1 MRNLVREGKKNPLV
15 RQTALLLIEGL
26 PQKFHIGEIKR
37 LFNFVKNRI
46 RYVKDIRGVET
57 LHSPEVLLKLKQGD
71 CDDKSILLASL
82 LESIG
87 YQTRFVAFGFQPP
100 IKLSTGKFK
109 TRNYSH
115 VLVEVFYKGKW
126 ISLETTE
133 NVRPGWKPKNTKSVL
148 IIYNSDNVTGV
159 SALAGKRTDA
169 AMAAMAA
176 ELEKARILADSE
188 DATQEDIEKAL
199 KLEKNYAAA
208 VAAYEAGARKKSKG
222 IIPQLIKAQERK
234 IKFLAKL
241 KLPTFATHVKH
252 AERKKR
258 AQAIKIEV
266 MKLQGQPRSPE
277 RDKKLADL
285 SAEISLIAKKEK
297 EYMKQ
302 GAIVATIISVVI
314 GIFTFGGGSA
324 AIQGAFQAIK
334 QGAVNVAKG
343 ILLAAV
349 KSAISKGASKK
360 DVEKATEVAN
370 DLEKYPPDPSLK
382 DFDAMIADSQRK
394 KMMATSG
401 NDLLKNKNVWM
412 LPAGIFA
419 AITLFS

>member
-87 YQTRFVAFGFQPP
+87 YQTRFVALGFQPP
-100 IKLSTGKFK
+100 IKTANGFK
-109 TRNYSH
+109 TKNYSH
-115 VLVEVFYKGKW
+115 VFVEVFNKGKW
-126 ISLETTE
+126 IPLETTE
-133 NVRPGWKPKNTKSVL
+133 NVKIGWSPKNAK
-148 IIYNSDNVTGV
+148 
-159 SALAGKRTDA
+159 SALIVYNGDNITGISALSGKGVDA

-176 ELEKARILADSE
+176 ELEKARIVADSE
-188 DATQEDIEKAL
+188 DATEEDIEKAL
-199 KLEKNYAAA
+199 RLEKNYAAA

-234 IKFLAKL
+234 IKFFAKL

-252 AERKKR
+252 ADRKKR

-266 MKLQGQPRSPE
+266 MKLQGQPRSVE
-277 RDKKLADL
+277 RDKKLAAL
-285 SAEISLIAKKEK
+285 SSEMSYIAKKEK

-302 GAIVATIISVVI
+302 GAIVATIISIVV
-314 GIFTFGGGSA
+314 GIFTFGGGSV
-324 AIQGAFQAIK
+324 AINGAFQALK
-334 QGAVNVAKG
+334 QGAVNIAKG
-343 ILLAAV
+343 ILLSAV

-382 DFDAMIADSQRK
+382 TFDDMIADSQK
-394 KMMATSG
+394 KK
-401 NDLLKNKNVWM
+401 LELKNLNNPLPKNVWM
-412 LPAGIFA
+412 IPAGVFA
-419 AITLFS
+419 ALVLFS

>member
-15 RQTALLLIEGL
+15 RQTALVLIAGL
-26 PQKFHIGEIKR
+26 PQKAHSGEIKSI
-37 LFNFVKNRI
+37 FNFVKNRI
-46 RYVKDIRGVET
+46 RYVKDIRGIET
-57 LHSPEVLLKLKQGD
+57 LHSPEILLKLKQGD

-100 IKLSTGKFK
+100 IKNRNGTFK
-109 TRNYSH
+109 ARSYSH
-115 VLVEVFYKGKW
+115 VLVEVFHKGKW
-126 ISLETTE
+126 IPLETTE
-133 NVRPGWKPKNTKSVL
+133 QVGMGWKPKNVASAL
-148 IIYNSDNVTGV
+148 IIYNGDNIAGM
-159 SALAGKRTDA
+159 SSLAGKRVDA
-169 AMAAMAA
+169 AMNNMAT
-176 ELEKARILADSE
+176 ELEKARAIADSE
-188 DATQEDIEKAL
+188 DATKEDIEKAL
-199 KLEKNYAAA
+199 QLEKNYAAA
-208 VAAYEAGARKKSKG
+208 VASYEAGARKKSKG

-241 KLPTFATHVKH
+241 KLPTFKTHVKH

-258 AQAIKIEV
+258 AQAIKIEI
-266 MKLQGQPRSPE
+266 MRLQGQPRTLE
-277 RDKKLADL
+277 RDKKLAQL
-285 SAEISLIAKKEK
+285 ATEIKQIAKKEK

-302 GAIVATIISVVI
+302 GSIVATIISIVI
-314 GIFTFGGGSA
+314 GIFTFGGGSV
-324 AIQGAFQAIK
+324 AIQGAYQALK
-334 QGAVNVAKG
+334 EGAVNIAKG

-382 DFDAMIADSQRK
+382 DFNQMIADSQRK
-394 KMMATSG
+394 KMIAMDGT
-401 NDLLKNKNVWM
+401 DLVENKNIWL

-419 AITLFS
+419 AITLFT

>member
-57 LHSPEVLLKLKQGD
+57 LHSPETLLKLKQGD

-87 YQTRFVAFGFQPP
+87 YQTRFVALGFQPP
-100 IKLSTGKFK
+100 IKTASGFK
-109 TRNYSH
+109 TKNYSH
-115 VLVEVFYKGKW
+115 VFVEVFNKGKW
-126 ISLETTE
+126 IPLETTE
-133 NVRPGWKPKNTKSVL
+133 NVKIGWMPKNAQSAL
-148 IIYNSDNVTGV
+148 IIYNGDNISNI
-159 SALAGKRTDA
+159 SALAGKRVDNYINA
-169 AMAAMAA
+169 LAA
-176 ELEKARILADSE
+176 ELEKARAVADSE
-188 DATQEDIEKAL
+188 DATEEDIEKAL
-199 KLEKNYAAA
+199 RLEKNYASAIA
-208 VAAYEAGARKKSKG
+208 SYEAGARKKSKG

-241 KLPTFATHVKH
+241 KLPTFKTHVKH

-258 AQAIKIEV
+258 AQAIKIEI
-266 MKLQGQPRSPE
+266 MRLQGQPRTLE
-277 RDKKLADL
+277 RDKKLAQL
-285 SAEISLIAKKEK
+285 ATEIKQIAKKEK

-302 GAIVATIISVVI
+302 GSIVATIISIVI
-314 GIFTFGGGSA
+314 GIFTFGGGSV
-324 AIQGAFQAIK
+324 AIQGAYQALK
-334 QGAVNVAKG
+334 EGAVNIAKG

-401 NDLLKNKNVWM
+401 NDLLKNKNVWL